1 MNEDSAAAIMIL
13 SSSSYTEAKPLLLLN
28 YIETYQWE
36 KALQLHRE
44 MEASSDAGVGTAAG
58 TSPPARGGAAAAA
71 SQQLPVIEGTL
82 HLLHGR
88 RHAAIRSFLRAAGAD
103 HQARP
108 LFAEMAD
115 LEEAVGRL
123 RGE

>member
-1 MNEDSAAAIMIL
+1 
-13 SSSSYTEAKPLLLLN
+13 
-28 YIETYQWE
+28 
-36 KALQLHRE
+36 
-44 MEASSDAGVGTAAG
+44 
-58 TSPPARGGAAAAA
+58 
-71 SQQLPVIEGTL
+71 VIEGTL

-123 RGE
+123 RGRVDE

>member
-1 MNEDSAAAIMIL
+1 MML
-13 SSSSYTEAKPLLLLN
+13 SGSSYMEAKPLLLLN

-36 KALQLHRE
+36 KALQLQRE
-44 MEASSDAGVGTAAG
+44 MEAGSEAGVGTAAG
-58 TSPPARGGAAAAA
+58 TSPAARGGAAAAA

-103 HQARP
+103 HQART

-123 RGE
+123 RGRVDE